1 MTNVLEPHDYNE
13 SVFINCPFDSAY
25 EPLFRGL
32 VFAVSHMKLVPKS
45 ALDLNDAGQPRF
57 DKILDLIENCKYS
70 IHDISRTEI
79 DPNHGLPRFNV
90 PFELGLDLGCKR
102 YGKRRHKRKTDLIL
116 DVDRYRY
123 RKFISDIA
131 GFDIEEHQGSVA
143 NVITVVRNWLRNA
156 GAIPFEAAGGATIYT
171 RYQAG

>member
-1 MTNVLEPHDYNE
+1 MTNVLEPHDYNK

-32 VFAVSHMKLVPKS
+32 VFAVRHMNLVPKS
-45 ALDLNDAGQPRF
+45 ALDASDVGQPRF

-79 DPNHGLPRFNV
+79 DPDYGLPRFNV

-102 YGKRRHKRKTDLIL
+102 SGFSIGAAENVRRPEVGCRQSSIRGLL
-116 DVDRYRY
+116 M
-123 RKFISDIA
+123 
-131 GFDIEEHQGSVA
+131 
-143 NVITVVRNWLRNA
+143 
-156 GAIPFEAAGGATIYT
+156 GGL
-171 RYQAG
+171 

>member
-1 MTNVLEPHDYNE
+1 MLTNLY
-13 SVFINCPFDSAY
+13 Y
-25 EPLFRGL
+25 MGL
-32 VFAVSHMKLVPKS
+32 SLLSGIMKLVPMS
-45 ALDLNDAGQPRF
+45 ALDPSDPGQPRF